1 MGKTFCGI
9 ERRKKEKAIP
19 IPIQRE
25 RIKTDLYP
33 HKRVN
38 PFCGK
43 NLIEPL
49 RNRQKTVCNLK

>member
-25 RIKTDLYP
+25 RIKTDLSLYT
-33 HKRVN
+33 K
-38 PFCGK
+38 
-43 NLIEPL
+43 E
-49 RNRQKTVCNLK
+49 

>member
-25 RIKTDLYP
+25 RIKTDLSL
-33 HKRVN
+33 HTK
-38 PFCGK
+38 
-43 NLIEPL
+43 E
-49 RNRQKTVCNLK
+49 